1 MIARVAVVTNFN
13 GQCFAELP
21 LYDICMSTQG
31 PRCGASKAEYSPTFV
46 IAAIMRLAGNTKI
59 L

>member
-21 LYDICMSTQG
+21 LTDIGMTTQY
-31 PRCGASKAEYSPTFV
+31 PRGGASKAEYCPTFV

>member
-21 LYDICMSTQG
+21 LTDIGMTTQY
-31 PRCGASKAEYSPTFV
+31 PRGGASKAEYCPTFA
-46 IAAIMRLAGNTKI
+46 IAAIMRLADNTET

>member
-21 LYDICMSTQG
+21 LNDIFMTAQY
-31 PRCGASKAEYSPTFV
+31 PRGGTSKAEYCPTFA